1 VPQSKT
7 TPSSPA
13 SSPCLCTLWT
23 KTRQRHQADPPDT
36 LAGRQLLS
44 PTCHTAVAALL
55 NGAGEREVKKLN
67 LLTPPVFWCLGDGP
81 TMHEEGALPGT
92 PGRRVRA
99 LPMTDPVVRGPSHW
113 RRESAGPPFSR
124 LSRPGEH
131 LTHQPLLV
139 PLRRPKPR
147 PTIHKHL
154 TEHAAVARATAGKVL
169 ASRCARQGQ
178 STRRGMISPPVKCS
192 TSTTWYLYRAAGSS
206 SSSSCV
212 RGYQPRPSRPSWP

>member
-1 VPQSKT
+1 MMHFTGGEIIPRRVLCPWRARLLAST
-7 TPSSPA
+7 LPAVARATAACFVRCSWMVGRGLGLLRGA
-13 SSPCLCTLWT
+13 SSGWCVRC
-23 KTRQRHQADPPDT
+23 
-36 LAGRQLLS
+36 S
-44 PTCHTAVAALL
+44 PHGC
-55 NGAGEREVKKLN
+55 
-67 LLTPPVFWCLGDGP
+67 PS
-81 TMHEEGALPGT
+81 
-92 PGRRVRA
+92 
-99 LPMTDPVVRGPSHW
+99 VVRGPSHW

-131 LTHQPLLV
+131 LTHQPLLA
-139 PLRRPKPR
+139 PLRRLKPR
-147 PTIHKHL
+147 PIIHEHL
-154 TEHAAVARATAGKVL
+154 TKHAAVARATAGKVL